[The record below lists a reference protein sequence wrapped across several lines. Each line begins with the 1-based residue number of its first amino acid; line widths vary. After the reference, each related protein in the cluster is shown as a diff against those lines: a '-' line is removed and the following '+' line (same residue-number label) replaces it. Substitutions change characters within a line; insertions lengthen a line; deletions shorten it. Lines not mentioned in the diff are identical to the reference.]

1 MRNTSLAVFYQ
12 TLTSIQYS
20 IQKLFIKIR
29 GNAVC
34 LADGEQVAMVM
45 VKDDGLNRHY
55 EATHAENYKNL
66 TDAEQEQ
73 TSAEAAR
80 TFYQAVHNQEL
91 CRYSHKIAKNTQSF
105 HDEDFKSVCCPQG
118 SPVTHL

>member
-45 VKDDGLNRHY
+45 VKDDGL
-55 EATHAENYKNL
+55 
-66 TDAEQEQ
+66 
-73 TSAEAAR
+73 R
-80 TFYQAVHNQEL
+80 T
-91 CRYSHKIAKNTQSF
+91 
-105 HDEDFKSVCCPQG
+105 
-118 SPVTHL
+118 